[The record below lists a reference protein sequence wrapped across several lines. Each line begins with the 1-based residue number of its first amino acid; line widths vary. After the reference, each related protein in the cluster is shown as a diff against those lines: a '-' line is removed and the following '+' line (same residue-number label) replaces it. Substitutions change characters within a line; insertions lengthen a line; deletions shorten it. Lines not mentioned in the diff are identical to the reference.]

1 MNVNLESPCGK
12 KNLLLSFSESSGDI
26 KKYLLTGTE
35 VVIIGRKYGK
45 GSWFEH

>member
-1 MNVNLESPCGK
+1 MNVNLESPYGK

-26 KKYLLTGTE
+26 KKYLLTGIE
-35 VVIIGRKYGK
+35 AVIMGRKCEK